1 MKSVRAK
8 TSSIGFFIGALIL
21 LCAWAIQAFDKQH
34 AARDDRISVL
44 IIFLCS
50 VGYLQL
56 GVLPFQLLEP
66 LSIRQG
72 GIAPR
77 IRLGLGPLD
86 PRAQRLGR
94 AADLPGN
101 RLHRRPS

>member
-50 VGYLQL
+50 VGYLL
-56 GVLPFQLLEP
+56 YKLYLHTKRRRVYA
-66 LSIRQG
+66 SH
-72 GIAPR
+72 
-77 IRLGLGPLD
+77 
-86 PRAQRLGR
+86 
-94 AADLPGN
+94 N
-101 RLHRRPS
+101 RT